1 MDHRIWPYLPSYFYV
16 ISLFRLCKNDLLL
29 SFSGQTTYSR
39 KSNRLTMAGVLEQIM
54 GSKRRLVRHSG
65 KAPWVNPKVLEL
77 QTAKEILAE
86 VFGVRISDV
95 EEMLQL
101 RCEVEVQSCSRE
113 EGLWQESFCL
123 AE

>member
-1 MDHRIWPYLPSYFYV
+1 MI
-16 ISLFRLCKNDLLL
+16 
-29 SFSGQTTYSR
+29 
-39 KSNRLTMAGVLEQIM
+39 

-86 VFGVRISDV
+86 VFGVRIPEV

-101 RCEVEVQSCSRE
+101 RCEAGIQSCSRE

-123 AE
+123 E

>member
-1 MDHRIWPYLPSYFYV
+1 MVYCYLFPA
-16 ISLFRLCKNDLLL
+16 KLLML
-29 SFSGQTTYSR
+29 KEPNG
-39 KSNRLTMAGVLEQIM
+39 LTMAGVLEWFM
-54 GSKRRLVRHSG
+54 GSQNQRRLVRHSG
-65 KAPWVNPKVLEL
+65 RAPWVNPKVLEL

-101 RCEVEVQSCSRE
+101 RCEVEVQSYSRE
-113 EGLWQESFCL
+113 EGLWQESFSL

>member
-1 MDHRIWPYLPSYFYV
+1 
-16 ISLFRLCKNDLLL
+16 
-29 SFSGQTTYSR
+29 
-39 KSNRLTMAGVLEQIM
+39 MAGVLERM
-54 GSKRRLVRHSG
+54 LGSKRRLIGYSG

-101 RCEVEVQSCSRE
+101 RCEVEVQSYSRE

>member
-1 MDHRIWPYLPSYFYV
+1 
-16 ISLFRLCKNDLLL
+16 
-29 SFSGQTTYSR
+29 
-39 KSNRLTMAGVLEQIM
+39 MAGVLERM
-54 GSKRRLVRHSG
+54 LGSKRRLIGYSG

-101 RCEVEVQSCSRE
+101 RCEVEVQSYSRE
-113 EGLWQESFCL
+113 EGLWQESFSL

>member
-1 MDHRIWPYLPSYFYV
+1 
-16 ISLFRLCKNDLLL
+16 
-29 SFSGQTTYSR
+29 
-39 KSNRLTMAGVLEQIM
+39 MAGVLEQII
-54 GSKRRLVRHSG
+54 GSKGRLVRHSG

-101 RCEVEVQSCSRE
+101 RCEVEVEVQSCSRE

>member
-1 MDHRIWPYLPSYFYV
+1 
-16 ISLFRLCKNDLLL
+16 
-29 SFSGQTTYSR
+29 
-39 KSNRLTMAGVLEQIM
+39 M
-54 GSKRRLVRHSG
+54 GSKRRLIRHSG

-86 VFGVRISDV
+86 VFDVRIPEV

-101 RCEVEVQSCSRE
+101 RCEVGVQSCRRE
-113 EGLWQESFCL
+113 EELWQESFSL